1 MLRCIL
7 GLFGTLGNKNLPL
20 WRRAESKGV
29 FEPKKPPPP
38 PVWIKF
44 KGRLPRFQLSPSK
57 WWTIRM
63 EVLFVMI
70 SPGPSETNKWY
81 VNQPDIKNP
90 PLARVINLDKL
101 ITPLWILEKKRHFRR
116 FSIKYPDLDFK
127 QEAHPKPPL
136 YHQNEPKKIWPTQ
149 LTRTKPRRS
158 LYNWSETP
166 GHILSSH
173 FARDQWISGG

>member
-1 MLRCIL
+1 MV
-7 GLFGTLGNKNLPL
+7 TYKNGSPL
-20 WRRAESKGV
+20 Y
-29 FEPKKPPPP
+29 
-38 PVWIKF
+38 
-44 KGRLPRFQLSPSK
+44 
-57 WWTIRM
+57 
-63 EVLFVMI
+63 VMI

-81 VNQPDIKNP
+81 FNQPDIKNP

-136 YHQNEPKKIWPTQ
+136 YHENEPKKIWPTQ
-149 LTRTKPRRS
+149 LTRTKSRRS

-173 FARDQWISGG
+173 FARDQYNASAVDKGCSHLALSQEASKKTVLSDKYMYLDTATSNKDLVMWH